1 MGSAL
6 TAVVLGD
13 VFYADDGSPKIVAF
27 RFNDVVE
34 YHDDNH
40 TGGGRA
46 NIKPARQANKA
57 DANNAHSSESKHS
70 VDLGGMSTNK
80 IGTNHRVAGEPNVN
94 SNSVVVGVRGSDDGG
109 GDTAAHVAS
118 AADAAFTSGGVGG
131 AKIRNT
137 SIAANT
143 SNNDSNNGTT
153 HDANSIR
160 NIRNY
165 NYNYNYANQS
175 GDDHLRK
182 TNNAPVGYGQQQFGI
197 VPQIKLEFGG
207 DNVGH
212 TEPSRSNV
220 NNNTIVG
227 VSDIQQQD
235 QQEQQEQQEQQQY
248 YHQQHPLALHR
259 QYRQQSSVNTNG
271 QALLAP
277 NVGNYATANANNM
290 FVHNEHT
297 TAATTT
303 AASTTTSSRPTT
315 RTSATTTTTTTTT
328 TTQLPPSTT
337 STKSALTSATP
348 AATIAVSAAAESSRT
363 TTTTTTTTT
372 GTTTTS
378 TMTTDEETG
387 VAFDA
392 PTNDLPL
399 SPFDF
404 VTETVPTLDMGAAH
418 TFTGAESLMWDTE
431 QLDSVIGDFLH
442 SQILHQT

>member
-46 NIKPARQANKA
+46 NIKPARQANQA

-109 GDTAAHVAS
+109 GDAAAAVAS
-118 AADAAFTSGGVGG
+118 FTSVGVGG

-182 TNNAPVGYGQQQFGI
+182 TNNAPVGYGQ
-197 VPQIKLEFGG
+197 
-207 DNVGH
+207 
-212 TEPSRSNV
+212 
-220 NNNTIVG
+220 
-227 VSDIQQQD
+227 
-235 QQEQQEQQEQQQY
+235 
-248 YHQQHPLALHR
+248 
-259 QYRQQSSVNTNG
+259 
-271 QALLAP
+271 
-277 NVGNYATANANNM
+277 
-290 FVHNEHT
+290 
-297 TAATTT
+297 
-303 AASTTTSSRPTT
+303 
-315 RTSATTTTTTTTT
+315 
-328 TTQLPPSTT
+328 
-337 STKSALTSATP
+337 
-348 AATIAVSAAAESSRT
+348 
-363 TTTTTTTTT
+363 
-372 GTTTTS
+372 
-378 TMTTDEETG
+378 
-387 VAFDA
+387 
-392 PTNDLPL
+392 
-399 SPFDF
+399 
-404 VTETVPTLDMGAAH
+404 
-418 TFTGAESLMWDTE
+418 
-431 QLDSVIGDFLH
+431 
-442 SQILHQT
+442 

>member
-212 TEPSRSNV
+212 TEPSRSIINNILLLCIDNIV
-220 NNNTIVG
+220 NSLASTPMDKLCLPQTLATMQLPTPTTCLFTTNIQLRLPLLPLPQRHHQ
-227 VSDIQQQD
+227 DQPQEHQQQ
-235 QQEQQEQQEQQQY
+235 
-248 YHQQHPLALHR
+248 LLLLLL
-259 QYRQQSSVNTNG
+259 RQQRH
-271 QALLAP
+271 
-277 NVGNYATANANNM
+277 NY
-290 FVHNEHT
+290 HHPQHQ
-297 TAATTT
+297 
-303 AASTTTSSRPTT
+303 R
-315 RTSATTTTTTTTT
+315 
-328 TTQLPPSTT
+328 
-337 STKSALTSATP
+337 K
-348 AATIAVSAAAESSRT
+348 
-363 TTTTTTTTT
+363 
-372 GTTTTS
+372 
-378 TMTTDEETG
+378 
-387 VAFDA
+387 
-392 PTNDLPL
+392 
-399 SPFDF
+399 
-404 VTETVPTLDMGAAH
+404 AH
-418 TFTGAESLMWDTE
+418 
-431 QLDSVIGDFLH
+431 
-442 SQILHQT
+442 